1 MTITDASPEITLR
14 CPRCGSVFGT
24 GEDLAGCPR
33 CAATAP
39 TNLLAAYGGSPVQGR
54 ALKSRWEG
62 RPPGLWRYAE
72 CLPVPAAS
80 AVTMGEGGT
89 PLIDCPNAGE
99 AIGLPRLLVK
109 NESANPTW
117 SFKDRLASVGVSWA
131 RASGR
136 AGIAAS
142 SSGNAGASAAAYA
155 ARAGL
160 PCLVLTTPFFPA
172 AMRRLMTSY
181 GAMVV
186 ATASARERWT
196 LNRAVAREWG
206 WLALSNMADPPVG
219 SHPVAS
225 EGYKT
230 IAFEIVQSLGWQAPD
245 AVIVPVAY
253 GDSIAGLRRGFQE
266 LRERGLCAREP
277 RLIAAEAYGS
287 LARALESGAESP
299 VDTGGTGSLA
309 FSAAAPRSTA
319 QALAAVRET
328 NGCAV
333 VVGNEEALA
342 AQRLLS
348 SSEGLLVELS
358 AALTLAAATRLAADG
373 TLAADDRVVLL
384 VTSGGLKDGDDGRPE
399 PDIPVIEPTLG
410 DLGAALERHFGFRS

>member
-1 MTITDASPEITLR
+1 
-14 CPRCGSVFGT
+14 
-24 GEDLAGCPR
+24 
-33 CAATAP
+33 
-39 TNLLAAYGGSPVQGR
+39 
-54 ALKSRWEG
+54 
-62 RPPGLWRYAE
+62 
-72 CLPVPAAS
+72 
-80 AVTMGEGGT
+80 
-89 PLIDCPNAGE
+89 DCPNAGE

-136 AGIAAS
+136 AGVAAS

-219 SHPVAS
+219 SHPVAG

-230 IAFEIVQSLGWQAPD
+230 IAF
-245 AVIVPVAY
+245 
-253 GDSIAGLRRGFQE
+253 
-266 LRERGLCAREP
+266 
-277 RLIAAEAYGS
+277 
-287 LARALESGAESP
+287 
-299 VDTGGTGSLA
+299 
-309 FSAAAPRSTA
+309 
-319 QALAAVRET
+319 
-328 NGCAV
+328 
-333 VVGNEEALA
+333 
-342 AQRLLS
+342 
-348 SSEGLLVELS
+348 
-358 AALTLAAATRLAADG
+358 
-373 TLAADDRVVLL
+373 
-384 VTSGGLKDGDDGRPE
+384 
-399 PDIPVIEPTLG
+399 
-410 DLGAALERHFGFRS
+410 